1 MTFLEEMNL
10 LEDYNF
16 SSDYILLK
24 GKNILITAP
33 HTMEQI
39 RKDGSIKY
47 REPYTKAL
55 ALYLHKYE
63 DVSCLIKIKD
73 TKEDSN
79 RDNHDEFKKV
89 LIDYVKNNNI
99 KLVIDLHGA
108 SIERDFDIEFGTL
121 NNLTTDYTTLKEL
134 SESFTKNGINNIA
147 YNNPFKGGAITQYL
161 YNEKDVDAIQLEINA
176 KFRDYHNPNNLQLLT
191 KSLIDFIKKYKS
203 KENKKMEEKIIKI
216 EKLTENTIDFDTFSK
231 SDIRVVYIKDCRAVP
246 KSKKLL
252 EFTLDDGTDQ
262 ERTILSGIRDYYEP
276 LELIGKKVLAIIN
289 IPPRNMMGKE
299 SKGMLLS
306 AVWEENSEEKLQLVF
321 VDNNIPAGSKL
332 Y

>member
-1 MTFLEEMNL
+1 MTFIEEMNL
-10 LEDYNF
+10 LEEYTT
-16 SSDYILLK
+16 SSDYVLLK
-24 GKNILITAP
+24 GNNNILITAP

-39 RKDGSIKY
+39 RKDGSIKL

-73 TKEDSN
+73 TKEDPN
-79 RDNHDEFKKV
+79 RDNHDEFKRI

-134 SESFTKNGINNIA
+134 TESFTSNGINNIA

-176 KFRDYHNPNNLQLLT
+176 RFRDYHNPNNLQLLT
-191 KSLIDFIKKYKS
+191 KSLIDFIEKYKS
-203 KENKKMEEKIIKI
+203 KENYYNRI
-216 EKLTENTIDFDTFSK
+216 EKGS
-231 SDIRVVYIKDCRAVP
+231 V
-246 KSKKLL
+246 
-252 EFTLDDGTDQ
+252 
-262 ERTILSGIRDYYEP
+262 
-276 LELIGKKVLAIIN
+276 II
-289 IPPRNMMGKE
+289 
-299 SKGMLLS
+299 
-306 AVWEENSEEKLQLVF
+306 
-321 VDNNIPAGSKL
+321 
-332 Y
+332 